1 MYFLFQRSS
10 LNLDLFDSSFQV
22 KTYPYTV
29 ADHHRYLASLD
40 FEESPGVKG
49 SYVRV
54 TPPSAP
60 DSTSFSTANIE
71 FCSVGTERPELANS
85 SSMSVVFKGKKDNVS
100 SVHRLGKRKCKD
112 NENNSITPEIW
123 FDTLTKNLEI
133 CRQGIEFEKKV
144 TEHLQQ
150 VNFLTRGERKGKLP
164 CSFFQF
170 EEAMFKLAAT
180 PKCSDGVFVYTVF
193 EYENRYYIK
202 YFESG
207 IYTGFMKQSC
217 LSDILNMLKT
227 KPELVFLSNIGTQS
241 DIIKGTLN
249 TEKAMKN
256 LTRPRPDKTFNSNSD
271 LVKTN
276 LDNCMRLSDETG
288 SGFKCFLFHSVRS
301 GFKADISAGH
311 GTNFRL
317 QTEKITPEYFEI
329 YREKLI
335 RYPLERLPES
345 DGESYDF
352 VKSLLPTEISQCLLQ
367 QSLALSSLSSAT
379 PKQIQLESG
388 KLGLRFHTRFICND
402 ACSFRNRLFF
412 YFLSNDLQELQ
423 TWYSKCTPSKSEV
436 QDVHVAEEEG
446 ENLIDRKRRKANV
459 AVKKVTITPEML
471 PQQTV
476 RNFDEGMDSL
486 SDFSISIYDSYA
498 RRLLQNKTMFI
509 QIYHEHDSIKAV
521 MNDYSSY
528 DGRFKE
534 TDFVVTCWKKT
545 ETGGYMTCSCG
556 IYRTLLDL
564 ADSTEPL
571 QVLDSSGASCMHC
584 RFMKENVLPNIN
596 CRENETVSAMQQFIQ
611 SSFEY
616 RDEKIIELSSHKRT
630 KKFSVIDND
639 TLSFINLSYNRRID
653 RYIVSCENGFCKSQK
668 GSKKCVDNLLN
679 ATLCRHLCILR
690 DKPKFWDSFRSPD
703 SKGGQ
708 EFNIEDLE
716 QDSVVRQE
724 ADDQHE
730 TQEAEVETDNDYN
743 FNLETGL
750 WYFPCRSKHSPKKQN
765 DHDLEKNVCARDDWN
780 YIKLKKTEDGFLSGS
795 SLIPDIPTESCAC
808 GTGWQ
813 NEQRPQGITQ
823 KTSRK
828 LVVYTSNAPV
838 KCDVYVRFCMNPQ
851 NPCTYNWD
859 EGEKLCIH
867 VLSNETAAGDEI
879 GWEYVNT
886 VLSSKTTFSSF
897 CEKKT
902 KDYKMRNKYCHNF
915 MDIRRL
921 SSGGLVGQHL

>member
-1 MYFLFQRSS
+1 M
-10 LNLDLFDSSFQV
+10 
-22 KTYPYTV
+22 

-49 SYVRV
+49 SYVGV

-85 SSMSVVFKGKKDNVS
+85 SSMSVVFKGKKDNVR

-345 DGESYDF
+345 DRESYDF

-367 QSLALSSLSSAT
+367 QSLALSSLSW
-379 PKQIQLESG
+379 L
-388 KLGLRFHTRFICND
+388 
-402 ACSFRNRLFF
+402 
-412 YFLSNDLQELQ
+412 
-423 TWYSKCTPSKSEV
+423 
-436 QDVHVAEEEG
+436 
-446 ENLIDRKRRKANV
+446 NL
-459 AVKKVTITPEML
+459 
-471 PQQTV
+471 
-476 RNFDEGMDSL
+476 
-486 SDFSISIYDSYA
+486 
-498 RRLLQNKTMFI
+498 
-509 QIYHEHDSIKAV
+509 
-521 MNDYSSY
+521 
-528 DGRFKE
+528 
-534 TDFVVTCWKKT
+534 
-545 ETGGYMTCSCG
+545 
-556 IYRTLLDL
+556 
-564 ADSTEPL
+564 
-571 QVLDSSGASCMHC
+571 
-584 RFMKENVLPNIN
+584 
-596 CRENETVSAMQQFIQ
+596 
-611 SSFEY
+611 
-616 RDEKIIELSSHKRT
+616 
-630 KKFSVIDND
+630 
-639 TLSFINLSYNRRID
+639 
-653 RYIVSCENGFCKSQK
+653 
-668 GSKKCVDNLLN
+668 
-679 ATLCRHLCILR
+679 
-690 DKPKFWDSFRSPD
+690 
-703 SKGGQ
+703 
-708 EFNIEDLE
+708 
-716 QDSVVRQE
+716 
-724 ADDQHE
+724 
-730 TQEAEVETDNDYN
+730 
-743 FNLETGL
+743 
-750 WYFPCRSKHSPKKQN
+750 
-765 DHDLEKNVCARDDWN
+765 
-780 YIKLKKTEDGFLSGS
+780 
-795 SLIPDIPTESCAC
+795 
-808 GTGWQ
+808 
-813 NEQRPQGITQ
+813 
-823 KTSRK
+823 
-828 LVVYTSNAPV
+828 
-838 KCDVYVRFCMNPQ
+838 
-851 NPCTYNWD
+851 
-859 EGEKLCIH
+859 
-867 VLSNETAAGDEI
+867 
-879 GWEYVNT
+879 
-886 VLSSKTTFSSF
+886 
-897 CEKKT
+897 
-902 KDYKMRNKYCHNF
+902 
-915 MDIRRL
+915 
-921 SSGGLVGQHL
+921 